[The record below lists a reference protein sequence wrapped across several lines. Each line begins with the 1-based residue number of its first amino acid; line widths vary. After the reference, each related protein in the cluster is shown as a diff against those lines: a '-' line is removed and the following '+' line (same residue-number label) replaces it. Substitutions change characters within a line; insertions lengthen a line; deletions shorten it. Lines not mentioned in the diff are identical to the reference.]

1 MRLRAKRRARALWR
15 DTHGSRETL
24 LVTGDPSW
32 RRGDNYVVDMCSS
45 SMYEGDMCERS
56 LADEAR
62 EQLHE
67 QEETS
72 QLR

>member
-1 MRLRAKRRARALWR
+1 
-15 DTHGSRETL
+15 
-24 LVTGDPSW
+24 
-32 RRGDNYVVDMCSS
+32 
-45 SMYEGDMCERS
+45 MYEGDMCERS